1 MDTTDVDPN
10 ANRAQERFTSHLFV
24 QPLEV
29 FPGLSSSALRVTSD
43 TSIWPPTML
52 FDAVYAGA
60 VVYHF
65 GLKVPDFLKKWG
77 DVFYPAGPTNE
88 AHANDKHRRDQADA
102 AEEKYSQQKAD
113 RQRCREARD
122 GRRDTYDA
130 INPLDVAMMY
140 RFKAMGPEK
149 ARAYLKRCEEVAAA
163 RERKGLEEKVNSWR
177 ESLTSLTN
185 IDPD

>member
-1 MDTTDVDPN
+1 MTSTDVIRPM
-10 ANRAQERFTSHLFV
+10 
-24 QPLEV
+24 PLKRSTV
-29 FPGLSSSALRVTSD
+29 SRKQINSD
-43 TSIWPPTML
+43 
-52 FDAVYAGA
+52 
-60 VVYHF
+60 
-65 GLKVPDFLKKWG
+65 
-77 DVFYPAGPTNE
+77 
-88 AHANDKHRRDQADA
+88 
-102 AEEKYSQQKAD
+102 AE
-113 RQRCREARD
+113 
-122 GRRDTYDA
+122 RRDTYDA